1 MPSRATSP
9 VRAARPAAPP
19 SPPPSRRLRWRPPP
33 GTLALTGVV
42 AAFALGGFGYL
53 GVRLTA
59 DLWPQTGPALR
70 APVADAFRSACVAH
84 PAICRGSLR
93 VRFRP

>member
-1 MPSRATSP
+1 
-9 VRAARPAAPP
+9 
-19 SPPPSRRLRWRPPP
+19 LRWRPPP
-33 GTLALTGVV
+33 GTLAVTGLL
-42 AAFALGGFGYL
+42 AACALGGFGYL
-53 GVRLTA
+53 GVRLGA
-59 DLWPQTGPALR
+59 GLWPQQSPALR